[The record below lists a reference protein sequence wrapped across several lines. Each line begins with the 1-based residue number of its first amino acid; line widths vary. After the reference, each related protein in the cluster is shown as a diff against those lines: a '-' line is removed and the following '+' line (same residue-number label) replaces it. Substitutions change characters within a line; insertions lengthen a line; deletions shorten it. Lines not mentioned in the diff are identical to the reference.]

1 MARKCSVCG
10 KQADTM
16 LYTANSIGNSVLCAQ
31 CYPKISS
38 YDPREAFKNVEQVK
52 AKEEKVLKELEEN
65 DFPESVKKDYMHF
78 YQEKIGQ
85 FNVMDEQ
92 LKMITTTPTMEGYKI
107 KEYKGFVSGEV
118 VLGTGFFSSMESSWA
133 DMLGQESSAY
143 KDKIDIAQD
152 EALKRTMKEATNK
165 GANAIVGVKMDIES
179 FYADKICIL
188 VTGTAV
194 VVEKE

>member
-10 KQADTM
+10 KVADTM

-38 YDPREAFKNVEQVK
+38 YDPRETFRTLEQVEE
-52 AKEEKVLKELEEN
+52 KEEKVLKELEEN
-65 DFPESVKKDYMHF
+65 DFPESVKEDYKSF
-78 YQEKIGQ
+78 YQQKKDQ
-85 FNVMDEQ
+85 FHVLDEQ

-118 VLGTGFFSSMESSWA
+118 VLGTGFLSSMESGWA
-133 DMLGQESSAY
+133 DMLGQESSTY
-143 KDKIDIAQD
+143 KDKIDLAQE

-194 VVEKE
+194 FVEKE